1 MLVRQDFDRKSGEY
15 LIIASFAP
23 SLGKRCISV
32 LSNKVSW
39 HFWKDQELKVALKT
53 ISDQIWIVFTI
64 CFHKQSHCLQS
75 NCVGCNLWADINQ
88 STRIQS
94 SGFTSELQSA
104 WLCCFPWAAQAY
116 SSNTNFLR
124 LLCPAYCLCFC
135 TLFFFSFFFFFSS
148 FSFSFSFPFSLS
160 VVYFILVFIFKR
172 KWEEGSKYLQT
183 VLVYTMTTAHS
194 VFHSDVWFGH
204 IIEQSLTL
212 SPGELRESTKSGK
225 TLLISLQQNWR
236 VV

>member
-1 MLVRQDFDRKSGEY
+1 MSWHKSEY
-15 LIIASFAP
+15 QNSVLRFYFRVAICLIVLF
-23 SLGKRCISV
+23 SLGCSGLQQQHKLPQAP
-32 LSNKVSW
+32 LS
-39 HFWKDQELKVALKT
+39 
-53 ISDQIWIVFTI
+53 
-64 CFHKQSHCLQS
+64 CL
-75 NCVGCNLWADINQ
+75 LPL
-88 STRIQS
+88 
-94 SGFTSELQSA
+94 FL
-104 WLCCFPWAAQAY
+104 Y
-116 SSNTNFLR
+116 S
-124 LLCPAYCLCFC
+124 
-135 TLFFFSFFFFFSS
+135 FFFSFFFFFSS

>member
-135 TLFFFSFFFFFSS
+135 TLFFFP
-148 FSFSFSFPFSLS
+148 FSFSFLLFLFHFLFLFLCQWSTLFWFLFSRENEKRAPS
-160 VVYFILVFIFKR
+160 IFRQSWFIQWLR
-172 KWEEGSKYLQT
+172 
-183 VLVYTMTTAHS
+183 
-194 VFHSDVWFGH
+194 
-204 IIEQSLTL
+204 LTL
-212 SPGELRESTKSGK
+212 FSTVMCGLATS
-225 TLLISLQQNWR
+225 
-236 VV
+236 